1 MTSLPETITNVTETV
16 DDILHVFEEKQIQE
30 EYKKSHSFYSFL
42 LHFTLNVIYVVE
54 ELMKDTSGSIKKY
67 IVIKVLE
74 SIVSQFFPSFL
85 DLSHENIDDIIETLI
100 ESFYRLEKY
109 KGNHPIDCCL
119 PCFPILKN

>member
-85 DLSHENIDDIIETLI
+85 DLFNENIDDIIETLI

-109 KGNHPIDCCL
+109 KGNNPIDCCL
-119 PCFPILKN
+119 PCFPTLKN

>member
-1 MTSLPETITNVTETV
+1 MASLPETITNVTETV

-67 IVIKVLE
+67 IVILYLIDELFLLISGPFSIKKLE
-74 SIVSQFFPSFL
+74 V
-85 DLSHENIDDIIETLI
+85 T
-100 ESFYRLEKY
+100 K
-109 KGNHPIDCCL
+109 
-119 PCFPILKN
+119 